1 MDPGKRFHLE
11 AICIEKDGYIEG
23 IGDDEKDIDRLKRLR
38 YIPVG
43 KKEISMELLGHPK
56 IVEILES
63 AFAPFRCEVKYWGGP
78 IKYIIFKLFDK
89 DGNSLGVA
97 RKEKMGVM
105 RNPEK
110 LKFQIFGIRNQLKK
124 EQGIEFS
131 MSDEMIER
139 MIG

>member
-1 MDPGKRFHLE
+1 VERILSAMNQSGQAVRESAWRIALE
-11 AICIEKDGYIEG
+11 SW
-23 IGDDEKDIDRLKRLR
+23 LR
-38 YIPVG
+38 SKG
-43 KKEISMELLGHPK
+43 HISMELLGHPK

-97 RKEKMGVM
+97 KKEKMGVM

-110 LKFQIFGIRNQLKK
+110 LKFQVFGIRNQLKK
-124 EQGIEFS
+124 EQGLEFS
-131 MSDEMIER
+131 ISDEVIER